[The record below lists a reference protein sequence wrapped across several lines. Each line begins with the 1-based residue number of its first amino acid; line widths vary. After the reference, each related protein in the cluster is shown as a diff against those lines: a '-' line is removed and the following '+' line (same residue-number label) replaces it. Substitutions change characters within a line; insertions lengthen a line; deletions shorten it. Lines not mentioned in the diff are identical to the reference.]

1 MCRQIPRR
9 VGFAVR
15 HVFGRHQHVEVASQA
30 GAVEHEVDFPPQGS
44 RHHAQP
50 EAPGR
55 ARHELGRARHQG
67 KRAVDQPLVD
77 LRLRGEQL
85 LELARRQPP
94 ARAPERLD
102 QTPAVIEPEEVG
114 VVLLAGEWQA
124 LFRENSAQ
132 RFPMLLLVVRDHSV
146 EVEQHRFDHAP
157 SSIIPRRPVRFVEQ
171 FHGVTRPGGQPG
183 GGEPGSE
190 LHDATGIAG
199 CDDMRRRGAQR
210 LDLGRQHGA

>member
-1 MCRQIPRR
+1 MRSIAFRL
-9 VGFAVR
+9 G
-15 HVFGRHQHVEVASQA
+15 
-30 GAVEHEVDFPPQGS
+30 GAVAFSFLLSTVPGQAQTAPPDPHAGHDMGPDGLQRRFLLLPGLRSS
-44 RHHAQP
+44 RITVFDTYP
-50 EAPGR
+50 DPR
-55 ARHELGRARHQG
+55 S
-67 KRAVDQPLVD
+67 P
-77 LRLRGEQL
+77 RLHK
-85 LELARRQPP
+85 
-94 ARAPERLD
+94 
-102 QTPAVIEPEEVG
+102 VIEPEEVG

-183 GGEPGSE
+183 GGKPGSE